1 MSALDKIRQAF
12 PELANASD
20 SEVLG
25 EAARRTGASVAQLS
39 DTLGIAPSG
48 AFGEAARQL
57 YTGLTVDAPRMAGQA
72 LKYYGDAGGERVGE
86 GAFPR
91 LGRATGLERQY
102 GVEVTEPSPAYRAG
116 QALVESAGIR
126 GRGMDPDLRGRGL
139 LGEAVITGA
148 RGLGGVAPAL
158 GLMALPG
165 GQVLAPAVQ
174 AALFGG
180 SSAQDTFEKL
190 IEQGIPESEAAAAA
204 RRVWGVQGIGEGVA
218 TAGVGA
224 LMRPAL
230 AAVRGARTTEGVA
243 KAATDTGVLR
253 PFAKG
258 MALNVPLQAGTE
270 AAQDVGTSLIER
282 SYGAAPEDLGD
293 IARGSALAGA
303 GMTLLLGPLALG
315 GSVTRARRAQSLKDA
330 LYNPDTPVETRA
342 KAMDLVMGEARRQ
355 GVAEQD
361 VDTWFNQQLELEDAR
376 TEALRVAEQEEK
388 TKQINLLGEKA
399 QELEGLQGGVFSS
412 LDQQRAFEQGLAGVQ
427 VDTPF
432 ASIDQQRAFTQG
444 LETARDNNIARVGQQ
459 YQDLMGDRAST
470 LMQAQD
476 IGQQAQSVLEP
487 QQRGLAAA
495 TQAGEQWQEVRA
507 GQYRTMMDIDDMGQ
521 EWQKLSK
528 ELPQPVT
535 GELSRAQK
543 AALRGPEGK
552 RFKPTSSPFVPTGQG
567 PASTTLLEPVQNTL
581 PSQLPAPTPAPS
593 SLLSERPVEPVTPPG
608 AADAVAAA
616 LPAAPVAAG
625 VSSTPG
631 APSGTQ
637 ASQTVKAETKKQ
649 AAPAIRIASTQTAE
663 QQAKDDL
670 GLTAALQVANRTKST
685 GNPLQ
690 ASVEGAGK
698 VSVPGKTSLNI
709 KSLRDIRDA
718 LLNPSATVDGI
729 GAKEQRIANAVRAF
743 AKAYYKFSN
752 AGGNMLRGIPSERG
766 TRAEN
771 GEMVYKATK
780 FAGQTPAQQ
789 RGQIKAKTGGQVNTL
804 LKNLNTTRTALNE
817 LAAAVGGNAKDVE
830 AIVKLVKDMVQQK
843 LHTQVNDTGI
853 NEDFGQK
860 ETEREDG
867 KDPTD
872 IAFGKLDTMLSQGW
886 NAAKANMFQ
895 GESDAMFVRQ
905 TAIRNSAEATAAGEG
920 QSPLEKAAEGYAV
933 FGKGESSDGL
943 LGVMN
948 YIQTHGTP
956 FERTIAKAVFESMAY
971 QDQPKLVFITDG
983 KPRFDPKT
991 NTVYIQRDAS
1001 AAVTLHEAL
1010 HSALQWYVYQN
1021 PDAPEVRALKAALK
1035 KVVAYKGPLNADA
1048 KRVQDLLKEL
1058 VKGKKEIDAV
1068 LELVSYGNTLNDF
1081 RRALEAMEST
1091 ETPKSFFDAASNVWQ
1106 SILTA
1111 VQKMLGVKPTV
1122 ASDVIANTFK
1132 LLEAAGQRGL
1142 KKGKPVGNAL
1152 EATISTTTDAFKRWF
1167 GNSKVVDESGKPLV
1181 VYHGTDKD
1189 FKEFDLDKSGSGS
1202 GQYLGKG
1209 FYFAQSAD
1217 TAAQFAGEN
1226 SARVMPVYISIKNPF
1241 RTDRTDLT
1249 ATQKQALRD
1258 DPKLGKHFKA
1268 AEAEGAEFS
1277 GWYTIQRAAVLS
1289 KDRANFIKS
1298 ALELSGFD
1306 GIISGDLNEQPGMQS
1321 EVEIVAFRPE
1331 QIKSATGNRG
1341 TYDPASGNILEAAI
1355 QSDVSQINANPDR
1368 RGFLKFMGALGV
1380 GGVLPTTKAYAADLS
1395 SLARSGNIQ
1404 NVIKHIAASSSNPA
1418 FRQLAKKLDV
1428 LGVGDIKLKVVD
1440 PGKSYSEGIP
1450 AALSSAYG
1458 IMRIDRAN
1466 KTATVFIRGDVGLN
1480 EETLLHETIHAALAS
1495 RYDVFQYYLA
1505 NGKLQG
1511 KNADPAIKLYAAVWN
1526 EFEDAVRKAFPGD
1539 KIKNA
1544 PVGVREAM
1552 SNPDEF
1558 ITYALTNED
1567 LQKWMQGQRY
1577 EGKTLWGKFVEFA
1590 AGVLGFGKSQPTWL
1604 DAALRVSNNLLDAA
1618 VQDKGDF
1625 STSSKI
1631 QGIIKSRTSEVR
1643 RVIDPASGNV
1653 LEAAIQSGDTPVVSG
1668 TAIPSKEADAIT
1680 GQFQNPLTAEQ
1691 YKKLSTTLLPEQISS
1706 KFLFDMFGWAKV
1718 PGKAEGAARKVS
1730 DYIQKNHTGAAKV
1743 ASWVNSQFGQ
1753 QSGVRDALIRA
1764 KDDKR
1769 GGSMI
1774 YNQIAQYF
1782 TSLPPQESVAVLEYM
1797 DAKLANLRKQGPAP
1811 AFPNNDTQMK
1821 DLADATITKWWE
1833 YARALRDPKQRDAYA
1848 GTEQPG
1854 GRWTGGVKFSQ
1865 GLAFAESVDQLAS
1878 ASFGVRNISQ
1888 LISSRTKN
1896 EVNDDAIT
1904 FRTDANGDAV
1914 LDDKFVGM
1922 YLLTPALKKRLDN
1935 TRTTAE
1941 ASQILAELLP
1951 DEFISSAKLT
1961 TDGKPMVNAEGVQ
1974 LIPDRNYLWDLKEK
1988 EKGGYKFTARLD
2000 AKQALLVKKG
2010 RDLGHALQ
2018 NTMAILANSYSAN
2031 RLTEALVEYEAKTP
2045 NAVSFDTLDD
2055 LNAMLN
2061 GEYKGDKFVPN
2072 TEAASW
2078 TTRVKQNQVVKLSDS
2093 EAKSERVKGL
2103 FRNRNQWVQLPPTP
2117 TYGALAGKIVNGSV
2131 WSAIEDMSDRRPLVN
2146 SAVYNGTM
2154 RWFKKAKTVY
2164 NPATWGTNVASNF
2177 TMAMLDDIP
2186 LPTIGYAAKLYV
2198 GYMLPP
2204 AMASKLGIS
2213 LSREQQQLMLEIMKT
2228 NALLGDFSSTELKQS
2243 IYDSMRSTIG
2253 DTEQGVAERVMQFA
2267 KMEKDRI
2274 EAIKK
2279 YAGKGADAAERADQL
2294 LGDWYSMQ
2302 DNIFRVASMLNNLG
2316 QQSQAGKAIDGEAYR
2331 RAGDHARFAFLDY
2344 DIDSKAIRIMRQ
2356 TAFPFI
2362 SWPYAAAKMIGNVA
2376 VHKPWKLVNLYA
2388 GLWILDGL
2396 TQAITGDD
2404 DDELRESGPEW
2415 ARNRMLFG
2423 MGPHTHIR
2431 VPFMGDSENPVYY
2444 DIGKYITPSS
2454 FGDRIPNAFLG
2465 LSWWP
2470 SFVSPG
2476 GPYISSAIALIGGV
2490 DPYTGRALSPPT
2502 ADDWEKLSARLTY
2515 GQSLFAPNLPFLNA
2529 RELTKAQEAFTA
2541 TEGRSENYS
2550 SLYMA
2555 RTAGL
2560 RLYDFNVQG
2569 ALDQQDRAAAAIER
2583 EYKTEIGKL
2592 KRKME
2597 RLETPDWDEFFA
2609 REEELVRRMEE
2620 RIAKVRGGQTEEE

>member
-1 MSALDKIRQAF
+1 MYNFDEIRKRFPSAQGLSENQIVERLAQNSGVPYEQVAAQFGITKDTSSGFFGGAQDVVIEAANAAAGLVGSASEFVSPGNRFSRAIQENIVEPGEARQTVPTQLAKRNLARGLESSEFGPQASAVYDYVTENPLLTLAQAGGGFAPIGLPIRGMQAAATGLGLGAKGAARTGLATGSVISGAAAGGDAAGSAYELVMNT
-12 PELANASD
+12 PREVLLAHPQAQELINSGVTDEAAIYEELATR
-20 SEVLG
+20 
-25 EAARRTGASVAQLS
+25 AARRASVVPAAIGAVSGVVGAESALVSPVRGMRGVGRKVGGEFLTEAGEEGTTTYSGRAAAQEYNPAIDPMAGVAGSALLGGVMGAGITAPIALARMESAPQEGTDLTQPATAPAQEAPAVEEPVAEEAPASPIISAARTLADFDPYAEIEARAAAGRPMSEAEATQFLS
-39 DTLGIAPSG
+39 STLAAQRAGQQ
-48 AFGEAARQL
+48 FMDLMQQQQEAAGRI
-57 YTGLTVDAPRMAGQA
+57 GQ
-72 LKYYGDAGGERVGE
+72 VGE
-86 GAFPR
+86 QYQRMVGQR
-91 LGRATGLERQY
+91 GDQILRAQEAGELAQPIVSGLERDLTAQEAPVIAAQQA
-102 GVEVTEPSPAYRAG
+102 GAGTQQLPGMVAGAGTVADYRR
-116 QALVESAGIR
+116 I
-126 GRGMDPDLRGRGL
+126 MDPD
-139 LGEAVITGA
+139 V
-148 RGLGGVAPAL
+148 
-158 GLMALPG
+158 M
-165 GQVLAPAVQ
+165 Q
-174 AALFGG
+174 
-180 SSAQDTFEKL
+180 
-190 IEQGIPESEAAAAA
+190 
-204 RRVWGVQGIGEGVA
+204 
-218 TAGVGA
+218 
-224 LMRPAL
+224 
-230 AAVRGARTTEGVA
+230 
-243 KAATDTGVLR
+243 
-253 PFAKG
+253 
-258 MALNVPLQAGTE
+258 
-270 AAQDVGTSLIER
+270 
-282 SYGAAPEDLGD
+282 
-293 IARGSALAGA
+293 
-303 GMTLLLGPLALG
+303 
-315 GSVTRARRAQSLKDA
+315 
-330 LYNPDTPVETRA
+330 PVETQEFQP
-342 KAMDLVMGEARRQ
+342 VE
-355 GVAEQD
+355 
-361 VDTWFNQQLELEDAR
+361 R
-376 TEALRVAEQEEK
+376 TAL
-388 TKQINLLGEKA
+388 L
-399 QELEGLQGGVFSS
+399 
-412 LDQQRAFEQGLAGVQ
+412 
-427 VDTPF
+427 
-432 ASIDQQRAFTQG
+432 
-444 LETARDNNIARVGQQ
+444 
-459 YQDLMGDRAST
+459 
-470 LMQAQD
+470 
-476 IGQQAQSVLEP
+476 P
-487 QQRGLAAA
+487 QQPAPFSNIR
-495 TQAGEQWQEVRA
+495 
-507 GQYRTMMDIDDMGQ
+507 MDRPG
-521 EWQKLSK
+521 
-528 ELPQPVT
+528 
-535 GELSRAQK
+535 
-543 AALRGPEGK
+543 
-552 RFKPTSSPFVPTGQG
+552 
-567 PASTTLLEPVQNTL
+567 
-581 PSQLPAPTPAPS
+581 PAPTPAPS
-593 SLLSERPVEPVTPPG
+593 SLLSERPAEPVTPVG
-608 AADAVAAA
+608 APTAVAAA

-625 VSSTPG
+625 VSSTPVTTG

-637 ASQTVKAETKKQ
+637 ASQAKQAKTQKQ
-649 AAPAIRIASTQTAE
+649 AAPAVRIASTQTAE
-663 QQAKDDL
+663 QQTQDEL
-670 GLTAALQVANRTKST
+670 GLTSALQVANRTKAT

-698 VSVPGKTSLNI
+698 VSVPGKTSLNV

-718 LLNPSATVDGI
+718 LLNPSATVEGI
-729 GAKEQRIANAVRAF
+729 GAKEQRVADAVRAF

-771 GEMVYKATK
+771 GEMVYKPTK

-789 RGQIKAKTGGQVNTL
+789 RGQIKAKTGIRVE
-804 LKNLNTTRTALNE
+804 NTTKLLDETRAALNE
-817 LAAAVGGNAKDVE
+817 LGTAVGGNAKDVE
-830 AIVKLVKDMVQQK
+830 AIVKMVKDMVQQK

-895 GESDAMFVRQ
+895 GASDAKFVRQ

-920 QSPLEKAAEGYAV
+920 VTPLEKAAKGYAV

-971 QDQPKLVFITDG
+971 QEQPKLVFITEG

-1021 PDAPEVRALKAALK
+1021 PDAPEVRALKASLK
-1035 KVVAYKGPLNADA
+1035 KVVNFKGPLSPDA
-1048 KRVQDLLKEL
+1048 KRVQDLLKAL

-1081 RRALEAMEST
+1081 RRALEAMDST
-1091 ETPKSFFDAASNVWQ
+1091 EAPKSFFDAASNVWQ

-1167 GNSKVVDESGKPLV
+1167 GDSKVVGRDGEPLV

-1189 FKEFDLDKSGSGS
+1189 FDTFKS
-1202 GQYLGKG
+1202 
-1209 FYFAQSAD
+1209 D
-1217 TAAQFAGEN
+1217 GEPIFLAPGAWRAN
-1226 SARVMPVYISIKNPF
+1226 LYASKDGARIMPLYARVTNP
-1241 RTDRTDLT
+1241 
-1249 ATQKQALRD
+1249 ATMKQYEAARNANRGPNARVKAVEVLKAQGYDGVID
-1258 DPKLGKHFKA
+1258 DI
-1268 AEAEGAEFS
+1268 
-1277 GWYTIQRAAVLS
+1277 TVIV
-1289 KDRANFIKS
+1289 
-1298 ALELSGFD
+1298 FD
-1306 GIISGDLNEQPGMQS
+1306 PN
-1321 EVEIVAFRPE
+1321 

-1341 TYDPASGNILEAAI
+1341 TY
-1355 QSDVSQINANPDR
+1355 
-1368 RGFLKFMGALGV
+1368 
-1380 GGVLPTTKAYAADLS
+1380 
-1395 SLARSGNIQ
+1395 
-1404 NVIKHIAASSSNPA
+1404 
-1418 FRQLAKKLDV
+1418 
-1428 LGVGDIKLKVVD
+1428 
-1440 PGKSYSEGIP
+1440 
-1450 AALSSAYG
+1450 
-1458 IMRIDRAN
+1458 
-1466 KTATVFIRGDVGLN
+1466 
-1480 EETLLHETIHAALAS
+1480 
-1495 RYDVFQYYLA
+1495 
-1505 NGKLQG
+1505 
-1511 KNADPAIKLYAAVWN
+1511 
-1526 EFEDAVRKAFPGD
+1526 
-1539 KIKNA
+1539 
-1544 PVGVREAM
+1544 
-1552 SNPDEF
+1552 
-1558 ITYALTNED
+1558 
-1567 LQKWMQGQRY
+1567 
-1577 EGKTLWGKFVEFA
+1577 
-1590 AGVLGFGKSQPTWL
+1590 
-1604 DAALRVSNNLLDAA
+1604 
-1618 VQDKGDF
+1618 
-1625 STSSKI
+1625 
-1631 QGIIKSRTSEVR
+1631 
-1643 RVIDPASGNV
+1643 DPASGNV
-1653 LEAAIQSGDTPVVSG
+1653 LEAAIQSGDTPVVPG
-1668 TAIPSKEADAIT
+1668 TALPRTEADTINQ
-1680 GQFQNPLTAEQ
+1680 QFQNPLTSEQ

-1718 PGKAEGAARKVS
+1718 PGKAEGATRKVS
-1730 DYIQKNHTGAAKV
+1730 DYIQKNHPGAAKV
-1743 ASWVNSQFGQ
+1743 ASWVNSHFGL
-1753 QSGVRDALIRA
+1753 QSGVREALIRA

-1811 AFPNNDTQMK
+1811 VFPNKDAQMK

-1848 GTEQPG
+1848 GIEAENG
-1854 GRWTGGVKFSQ
+1854 SWSGGVKFSQ
-1865 GLAFAESVDQLAS
+1865 GLAFAESVDKLAS

-1888 LISSRTKN
+1888 LISSRTKD
-1896 EVNDDAIT
+1896 EVTADAIT

-1935 TRTTAE
+1935 ATTAE
-1941 ASQILAELLP
+1941 ASQILAELKP

-1961 TDGKPMVNAEGVQ
+1961 TDGKPMVNAKDVQ
-1974 LIPDRNYLWDLKEK
+1974 LIPDRNYLWDLQEK
-1988 EKGGYKFTARLD
+1988 DKGGYKFTARLD

-2031 RLTEALVEYEAKTP
+2031 RLTEALAQYETKTP
-2045 NAVSFDTLDD
+2045 NAVAFNTLDD

-2078 TTRVKQNQVVKLSDS
+2078 TTRVKQNQVVKLTAD
-2093 EAKSERVKGL
+2093 EAKSETVKGL
-2103 FRNRNQWVQLPPTP
+2103 YRNRNQWVQLPNGP

-2146 SAVYNGTM
+2146 SAMYNGTM
-2154 RWFKKAKTVY
+2154 RWFKKAKTIY

-2177 TMAMLDDIP
+2177 TMAMMDDIP
-2186 LPTIGYAAKLYV
+2186 LPTIGYATKLYV

-2213 LSREQQQLMLEIMKT
+2213 LTREQQQLMLEIMKT

-2253 DTEQGVAERVMQFA
+2253 DKEQGVAERIMQFA
-2267 KMEKDRI
+2267 KLEKDRI

-2302 DNIFRVASMLNNLG
+2302 DNVFRVASMLNNLG
-2316 QQSQAGKAIDGEAYR
+2316 QQSQAGKPIDAEAYR

-2344 DIDSKAIRIMRQ
+2344 DIDSKAVRIMRQ

-2454 FGDRIPNAFLG
+2454 FGDRVPNAFLG

-2470 SFVSPG
+2470 SFVTPG

-2490 DPYTGRALSPPT
+2490 DPYNGRPLSPPT
-2502 ADDWEKLSARLTY
+2502 ADDWEKLSARLAY

-2597 RLETPDWDEFFA
+2597 RLETPDWDEFYE

-2620 RIAKVRGGQTEEE
+2620 RIAEVRGGKTEEE

>member
-116 QALVESAGIR
+116 QALVESADIR

-180 SSAQDTFEKL
+180 SSAQDTYEKL

-204 RRVWGVQGIGEGVA
+204 RRVWGVQGVGEGVA

-224 LMRPAL
+224 LLRPAM

-342 KAMDLVMGEARRQ
+342 KAMNLVMGEARRQ

-444 LETARDNNIARVGQQ
+444 LEAARDNNIARVGQQ

-637 ASQTVKAETKKQ
+637 APQTVKAETKKQ

-718 LLNPSATVDGI
+718 LLNPSATVEGI

-971 QDQPKLVFITDG
+971 QDQPKLVFITEG

-1111 VQKMLGVKPTV
+1111 VQKMLGVKPSV

-1152 EATISTTTDAFKRWF
+1152 EAAVTADAESRFNPEEINKLREQQYKDRKKLIDMNIDDFLALAKF
-1167 GNSKVVDESGKPLV
+1167 GRTEPKLEATRDILSRGGQFSSLPYLSVDEDGKVSGHEGRHRARALKEAGYKTMPVVLHSENIRWSEQADPEKFDYVEKWPNRLV
-1181 VYHGTDKD
+1181 
-1189 FKEFDLDKSGSGS
+1189 
-1202 GQYLGKG
+1202 
-1209 FYFAQSAD
+1209 AQSGAAFESFSIPFPVSREQAGANYGE
-1217 TAAQFAGEN
+1217 AAQ
-1226 SARVMPVYISIKNPF
+1226 
-1241 RTDRTDLT
+1241 
-1249 ATQKQALRD
+1249 
-1258 DPKLGKHFKA
+1258 
-1268 AEAEGAEFS
+1268 
-1277 GWYTIQRAAVLS
+1277 
-1289 KDRANFIKS
+1289 
-1298 ALELSGFD
+1298 
-1306 GIISGDLNEQPGMQS
+1306 
-1321 EVEIVAFRPE
+1321 
-1331 QIKSATGNRG
+1331 
-1341 TYDPASGNILEAAI
+1341 
-1355 QSDVSQINANPDR
+1355 
-1368 RGFLKFMGALGV
+1368 
-1380 GGVLPTTKAYAADLS
+1380 
-1395 SLARSGNIQ
+1395 
-1404 NVIKHIAASSSNPA
+1404 
-1418 FRQLAKKLDV
+1418 
-1428 LGVGDIKLKVVD
+1428 
-1440 PGKSYSEGIP
+1440 
-1450 AALSSAYG
+1450 
-1458 IMRIDRAN
+1458 
-1466 KTATVFIRGDVGLN
+1466 
-1480 EETLLHETIHAALAS
+1480 
-1495 RYDVFQYYLA
+1495 
-1505 NGKLQG
+1505 
-1511 KNADPAIKLYAAVWN
+1511 
-1526 EFEDAVRKAFPGD
+1526 
-1539 KIKNA
+1539 
-1544 PVGVREAM
+1544 
-1552 SNPDEF
+1552 
-1558 ITYALTNED
+1558 
-1567 LQKWMQGQRY
+1567 
-1577 EGKTLWGKFVEFA
+1577 
-1590 AGVLGFGKSQPTWL
+1590 
-1604 DAALRVSNNLLDAA
+1604 
-1618 VQDKGDF
+1618 
-1625 STSSKI
+1625 
-1631 QGIIKSRTSEVR
+1631 
-1643 RVIDPASGNV
+1643 SGNV

-1743 ASWVNSQFGQ
+1743 ASWVNSHFGL

-1935 TRTTAE
+1935 TKTTAE
-1941 ASQILAELLP
+1941 ASQILAELMP

-2103 FRNRNQWVQLPPTP
+2103 FRNRNQWVQLPNGP

-2279 YAGKGADAAERADQL
+2279 YAGKGADVAERADQL

>member
-1 MSALDKIRQAF
+1 MYNFDEIRKRFPSAQGLSENQIVERLAQNSGVPYEQVAAQFGITKDTSSGFFGGAQDVVIEAANAAAGLVGSASEFVSPGNRFNRAIQENIIEPGVARQTVPTQLAKRNLARGLESSEFGPQARAVYDYVTENPMLTLSQAAGSFGPVGIPIRGTQAAATALGLGAAGARRAGLTTGSVISGAAAGGDAAGSAYELVMNT
-12 PELANASD
+12 PREVLLAHPQAQELINSGVTDEAAIYEELATR
-20 SEVLG
+20 
-25 EAARRTGASVAQLS
+25 AARRASVVPA
-39 DTLGIAPSG
+39 AVG
-48 AFGEAARQL
+48 A
-57 YTGLTVDAPRMAGQA
+57 VAGA
-72 LKYYGDAGGERVGE
+72 VGAE
-86 GAFPR
+86 
-91 LGRATGLERQY
+91 
-102 GVEVTEPSPAYRAG
+102 S
-116 QALVESAGIR
+116 ALVSPVRGIR
-126 GRGMDPDLRGRGL
+126 GVGRKVGGEFVTEAGEEGTTTYSGRAAAQEYNPAIDPMAGVAGSAL
-139 LGEAVITGA
+139 
-148 RGLGGVAPAL
+148 LGGVMGAGVAAPIALARMERTTQEGTDLTQPDTAPAQEAPAAQAPVAEEAPASPIL
-158 GLMALPG
+158 TAARTLADFDPYAEIEARAAAGRPMSEAEATQFLSSTLAAQQAGQQFMDLMQQQQEAAG
-165 GQVLAPAVQ
+165 RIGQVGEQYQRMVGQRGDQILRAQEAGESARPIVAGLEQDLTAQEAP
-174 AALFGG
+174 F
-180 SSAQDTFEKL
+180 
-190 IEQGIPESEAAAAA
+190 I
-204 RRVWGVQGIGEGVA
+204 
-218 TAGVGA
+218 
-224 LMRPAL
+224 
-230 AAVRGARTTEGVA
+230 
-243 KAATDTGVLR
+243 
-253 PFAKG
+253 
-258 MALNVPLQAGTE
+258 
-270 AAQDVGTSLIER
+270 AAQQ
-282 SYGAAPEDLGD
+282 
-293 IARGSALAGA
+293 AGA
-303 GMTLLLGPLALG
+303 GTQQLPGMVAGAGTVADY
-315 GSVTRARRAQSLKDA
+315 RRIM
-330 LYNPDTPVETRA
+330 NPDIMQPVETQEFQP
-342 KAMDLVMGEARRQ
+342 VE
-355 GVAEQD
+355 
-361 VDTWFNQQLELEDAR
+361 R
-376 TEALRVAEQEEK
+376 TAL
-388 TKQINLLGEKA
+388 L
-399 QELEGLQGGVFSS
+399 
-412 LDQQRAFEQGLAGVQ
+412 
-427 VDTPF
+427 
-432 ASIDQQRAFTQG
+432 
-444 LETARDNNIARVGQQ
+444 
-459 YQDLMGDRAST
+459 
-470 LMQAQD
+470 
-476 IGQQAQSVLEP
+476 P
-487 QQRGLAAA
+487 QQPAPFSNIR
-495 TQAGEQWQEVRA
+495 
-507 GQYRTMMDIDDMGQ
+507 MDR
-521 EWQKLSK
+521 
-528 ELPQPVT
+528 P
-535 GELSRAQK
+535 
-543 AALRGPEGK
+543 
-552 RFKPTSSPFVPTGQG
+552 G
-567 PASTTLLEPVQNTL
+567 PA
-581 PSQLPAPTPAPS
+581 PAPAPS
-593 SLLSERPVEPVTPPG
+593 SLLADRPAEPVTPVG
-608 AADAVAAA
+608 APEAVAAA
-616 LPAAPVAAG
+616 LPAAQPAAG
-625 VSSTPG
+625 VSSTPTTG

-637 ASQTVKAETKKQ
+637 APQAKQAKTQKQ
-649 AAPAIRIASTQTAE
+649 AAPAVRIASTQTAE
-663 QQAKDDL
+663 QQTQDEL
-670 GLTAALQVANRTKST
+670 GLTSALQVANRTKAT

-698 VSVPGKTSLNI
+698 VSVPGKTSLNV

-718 LLNPSATVDGI
+718 LLNPSATVEGI
-729 GAKEQRIANAVRAF
+729 GAKEQRVADAVRAF

-771 GEMVYKATK
+771 GEMVYKPTK

-789 RGQIKAKTGGQVNTL
+789 RGQIKAKTGIRVD
-804 LKNLNTTRTALNE
+804 NTTKLLDETRVALNE
-817 LAAAVGGNAKDVE
+817 LGIAVGGNAKDVE
-830 AIVKLVKDMVQQK
+830 AIVKMVKDMVQQK

-895 GESDAMFVRQ
+895 GASDAKFVRQ

-920 QSPLEKAAEGYAV
+920 VTPLEKAAKGYAV

-1035 KVVAYKGPLNADA
+1035 KVVSFKGPLNADA

-1058 VKGKKEIDAV
+1058 MKGKKELDAV

-1081 RRALEAMEST
+1081 RRALEAMDST
-1091 ETPKSFFDAASNVWQ
+1091 EAPKSFFDAASNVWQ

-1122 ASDVIANTFK
+1122 ASDVITNTFK
-1132 LLEAAGQRGL
+1132 LLEAAGQKGQ
-1142 KKGKPVGNAL
+1142 KKDKAKGNIL
-1152 EATISTTTDAFKRWF
+1152 EAAIDTTTDAFKRWF
-1167 GNSKVVDESGKPLV
+1167 GGSKVVDKSGKPLV

-1189 FKEFDLDKSGSGS
+1189 FEEFDLNRSGSAS

-1209 FYFAQSAD
+1209 FYFAQSAGVAD
-1217 TAAQFAGEN
+1217 AFAGVDN
-1226 SARVMPVYISIKNPF
+1226 ARIVPAYLSIKNPF
-1241 RTDRTDLT
+1241 RTDSTDLT
-1249 ATQKQALRD
+1249 AAQRQALRD

-1268 AEAEGAEFS
+1268 AEAENAEFG

-1341 TYDPASGNILEAAI
+1341 TYDPASGNILEAAV
-1355 QSDVSQINANPDR
+1355 QSS
-1368 RGFLKFMGALGV
+1368 
-1380 GGVLPTTKAYAADLS
+1380 
-1395 SLARSGNIQ
+1395 
-1404 NVIKHIAASSSNPA
+1404 
-1418 FRQLAKKLDV
+1418 
-1428 LGVGDIKLKVVD
+1428 
-1440 PGKSYSEGIP
+1440 
-1450 AALSSAYG
+1450 
-1458 IMRIDRAN
+1458 
-1466 KTATVFIRGDVGLN
+1466 
-1480 EETLLHETIHAALAS
+1480 
-1495 RYDVFQYYLA
+1495 
-1505 NGKLQG
+1505 
-1511 KNADPAIKLYAAVWN
+1511 
-1526 EFEDAVRKAFPGD
+1526 
-1539 KIKNA
+1539 
-1544 PVGVREAM
+1544 
-1552 SNPDEF
+1552 
-1558 ITYALTNED
+1558 
-1567 LQKWMQGQRY
+1567 
-1577 EGKTLWGKFVEFA
+1577 
-1590 AGVLGFGKSQPTWL
+1590 FGT
-1604 DAALRVSNNLLDAA
+1604 
-1618 VQDKGDF
+1618 
-1625 STSSKI
+1625 
-1631 QGIIKSRTSEVR
+1631 
-1643 RVIDPASGNV
+1643 
-1653 LEAAIQSGDTPVVSG
+1653 TPVSAG
-1668 TAIPSKEADAIT
+1668 TAVPSKEADAINQ
-1680 GQFQNPLTAEQ
+1680 QFQNPLSDAQ

-1706 KFLFDMFGWAKV
+1706 KFIFDMFGWAKV
-1718 PGKAEGAARKVS
+1718 PGKVEGTSRKIS
-1730 DYIQKNHTGAAKV
+1730 DYIQKNHPGAAKV
-1743 ASWVNSQFGQ
+1743 ASWVNSHFGL

-1782 TSLPPQESVAVLEYM
+1782 TNLPPQESVAVLEYM

-1811 AFPNNDTQMK
+1811 VFPNSDTQMK

-1848 GTEQPG
+1848 GIEAENG
-1854 GRWTGGVKFSQ
+1854 SWSGGVKFSQ
-1865 GLAFAESVDQLAS
+1865 GLAFAESVDKLAS

-1888 LISSRTKN
+1888 LISSRTKD
-1896 EVNDDAIT
+1896 EVTADAIT
-1904 FRTDANGDAV
+1904 FRTDANGDV
-1914 LDDKFVGM
+1914 LLDDKFVGM

-1935 TRTTAE
+1935 ATTTAE
-1941 ASQILAELLP
+1941 ASQILAELKP

-1974 LIPDRNYLWDLKEK
+1974 LIPDRNYLWDVQEK
-1988 EKGGYKFTARLD
+1988 DKGGYKFTARLD

-2031 RLTEALVEYEAKTP
+2031 RLTEALAQYETKTP
-2045 NAVSFDTLDD
+2045 NAVAFNTLDD

-2078 TTRVKQNQVVKLSDS
+2078 TTRVKQNQVVKLSAN
-2093 EAKSERVKGL
+2093 EAKSETVKGL
-2103 FRNRNQWVQLPPTP
+2103 YRNRNQWVQLPNGP

-2146 SAVYNGTM
+2146 SAMYNGTM
-2154 RWFKKAKTVY
+2154 RWFKKAKTIY

-2177 TMAMLDDIP
+2177 TMAMMDDIP
-2186 LPTIGYAAKLYV
+2186 LPTIGYATKLYV

-2204 AMASKLGIS
+2204 AVASKLGIS
-2213 LSREQQQLMLEIMKT
+2213 LTREQQQLMLEIMKT

-2253 DTEQGVAERVMQFA
+2253 DKEQGVAERIMQFA
-2267 KMEKDRI
+2267 KLEKDRI

-2302 DNIFRVASMLNNLG
+2302 DNVFRVASMLNNLG
-2316 QQSQAGKAIDGEAYR
+2316 QQSQAGKPIDAEAYR

-2344 DIDSKAIRIMRQ
+2344 DIDSKAVRIMRQ

-2415 ARNRMLFG
+2415 ARSRMLFG

-2454 FGDRIPNAFLG
+2454 FGDRVPNAFLG

-2470 SFVSPG
+2470 SFITPG

-2490 DPYTGRALSPPT
+2490 DPYNGRPLSPPT
-2502 ADDWEKLSARLTY
+2502 ADDWEKLSDRLAY

-2529 RELTKAQEAFTA
+2529 RELTKAQDAFTA

-2597 RLETPDWDEFFA
+2597 RLETPDWDEFYE

-2620 RIAKVRGGQTEEE
+2620 RIAKVRGGKTEEQE